1 MGSWKRRIFRPF
13 IPGGG
18 GKGKSCYHDKAE
30 ECKGGAVKI
39 PRSLLLGRGEHDLKS
54 SYEPL
59 HASVKKRKERVATC
73 VVLLCGNTC

>member
-1 MGSWKRRIFRPF
+1 MER
-13 IPGGG
+13 GGFFVRSYLG
-18 GKGKSCYHDKAE
+18 EEERERVATTIKQKSVKEDR
-30 ECKGGAVKI
+30 AVKI